1 MYSVRLESGE
11 VVAAHVGSDLRMRI
25 VRLLLGD
32 RVVVEL
38 GETDPSRGRIV
49 GRLKAKEEQV

>member
-1 MYSVRLESGE
+1 